1 MFSNKLTYYNPQNP
15 YSLSEFH
22 TDFIHHLHEMHK
34 KNQPLVLICVGSD
47 RATGD
52 CLGPLV
58 GQYLINSVDY
68 SVYGTL
74 QHPVHAKNLKN
85 TMKLIYSIHHDPF
98 VIAIDSCLGCED
110 HIGYITLSPL
120 PLFPGKGVSKC
131 LPAIG
136 DLSITGI
143 VDVFSESD
151 PETIQS
157 TRLKTVFN
165 LAAFITAGIETP
177 KFQVSY
183 PHL

>member
-1 MFSNKLTYYNPQNP
+1 M
-15 YSLSEFH
+15 
-22 TDFIHHLHEMHK
+22 DFIHHLQKMYK

-58 GQYLINSVDY
+58 GQYLIHSTNY

-74 QHPVHAKNLKN
+74 QHPVHAKNLKS
-85 TMKLIYSIHHDPF
+85 TMDLIYSIHNDPF
-98 VIAIDSCLGCED
+98 VIAIDSCLGFED

-120 PLFPGKGVSKC
+120 PLFPGQGVSKS

-143 VDVFSESD
+143 VDIFSESSH
-151 PETIQS
+151 ETIQS
-157 TRLKTVFN
+157 TRLKTVFH
-165 LAAFITAGIETP
+165 LAAFIAAGIEIP